1 MERYKNEIM
10 YEVAKETLRYAA
22 NKIAMEYQM
31 DGKPLPSTDE
41 LVRLA
46 VERVKVGAVNGE
58 VM

>member
-1 MERYKNEIM
+1 MERYKDEIM

-22 NKIAMEYQM
+22 SKIAMEYQM

-41 LVRLA
+41 LIRLA
-46 VERVKVGAVNGE
+46 VARVKAGAVDGE

>member
-1 MERYKNEIM
+1 MERYKDEIM

-31 DGKPLPSTDE
+31 DGKPLPAADE

-46 VERVKVGAVNGE
+46 VARVKAGAVNKE
-58 VM
+58 VI